1 MEYPLKSIQG
11 QDKQPPVPKNKGLAA
26 SATYHIQG
34 RTFLVEPVFQEEGA
48 ETLTSLLLNL
58 LRAEACAE

>member
-1 MEYPLKSIQG
+1 MAYPLKSKQG
-11 QDKQPPVPKNKGLAA
+11 QDKQTSVPTNKELAA

-34 RTFLVEPVFQEEGA
+34 RTFFVEPVFQENGT

-58 LRAEACAE
+58 LRTEACAK

>member
-1 MEYPLKSIQG
+1 MAYPLKSIHGQG
-11 QDKQPPVPKNKGLAA
+11 KQPPAPQNKELAS

-34 RTFLVEPVFQEEGA
+34 RTFFVEPVFRENGA

>member
-1 MEYPLKSIQG
+1 MAYPLKSIHG
-11 QDKQPPVPKNKGLAA
+11 QDKQPPATQNKELAS

-34 RTFLVEPVFQEEGA
+34 RTFFVEPVFQENGA

>member
-1 MEYPLKSIQG
+1 MAYPLKSIRG
-11 QDKQPPVPKNKGLAA
+11 RDKHPPAPKSKELAA

-34 RTFLVEPVFQEEGA
+34 RTFLVEPVFQESGA

>member
-1 MEYPLKSIQG
+1 MAYPLKSMQG
-11 QDKQPPVPKNKGLAA
+11 QDKQPPATQNKELAS

-34 RTFLVEPVFQEEGA
+34 RTFLVEPIFQEEGA

>member
-1 MEYPLKSIQG
+1 MAYPLKPTQG
-11 QDKQPPVPKNKGLAA
+11 QAKQLSAPKKKELAA
-26 SATYHIQG
+26 STTYHIQG

-58 LRAEACAE
+58 LRAEAYAE

>member
-1 MEYPLKSIQG
+1 MAYPLKSIQG
-11 QDKQPPVPKNKGLAA
+11 QDKQPPVPKNKGRAA

-34 RTFLVEPVFQEEGA
+34 RTFLVEPVFQESGA

>member
-1 MEYPLKSIQG
+1 MAYPLKSMQG
-11 QDKQPPVPKNKGLAA
+11 QDKQPPAPKNKELAS

-34 RTFLVEPVFQEEGA
+34 RTFLVEPIFQEEGA